1 MSKSFTVELDQEH
14 LEYILTGL
22 ELYCLN
28 MNHIWVVKQDP
39 EEKEIKYSNIFYLY
53 HRLLNL
59 ATGYRVY
66 SRMEKPKKNKKI
78 VNNVLTFFK

>member
-1 MSKSFTVELDQEH
+1 MSKVFSVELDQEH

-28 MNHIWVVKQDP
+28 LNHIWVIKQ
-39 EEKEIKYSNIFYLY
+39 EEEERNEKYSNIFYLY

-59 ATGYRVY
+59 ATDYKIT
-66 SRMEKPKKNKKI
+66 SKMEKPKKNKKVI
-78 VNNVLTFFK
+78 NNVLTFFK

>member
-1 MSKSFTVELDQEH
+1 MSKIFSVELDQEH

-28 MNHIWVVKQDP
+28 LNSIWCFNQDNELK
-39 EEKEIKYSNIFYLY
+39 EEKYTNIFYLY

-59 ATGYRVY
+59 ATDYRVCTK
-66 SRMEKPKKNKKI
+66 MVKPKKHKKV